1 MTSHA
6 WGNHLICDDVRN
18 KLATDAKPGN
28 LQSRKGMQ
36 ILESGDEKSV
46 DHNHNQTEMLDF

>member
-36 ILESGDEKSV
+36 ILESGD
-46 DHNHNQTEMLDF
+46 